1 MPTRRFQ
8 CCCQCI
14 YGIRQKL
21 SSIQSYLKCAERLE
35 LNRDHSL
42 MPRSVKILNEGEYVH
57 LTDQEIRRQKTKGMK
72 YRISRP
78 IVVTCLYKG
87 KPESVTVPVDRV
99 FDGDSLKRMLC
110 LEDDGIAW
118 AVHDWLYNTHAFDP
132 KQDGTTTAID
142 TRWPVDEL
150 MYALLAIEGY
160 KLYGKSLQLA
170 DTLAA
175 MTLDRAWHAVNDN
188 VFIRTP

>member
-1 MPTRRFQ
+1 MP
-8 CCCQCI
+8 
-14 YGIRQKL
+14 K
-21 SSIQSYLKCAERLE
+21 A
-35 LNRDHSL
+35 
-42 MPRSVKILNEGEYVH
+42 VKIVSAGEYVQ
-57 LTDQEIRRQKTKGMK
+57 LTNQEIKQQKTKGMK

-78 IVVTCLYKG
+78 IVITCLYNG

-110 LEDDGIAW
+110 LADDGIAW
-118 AVHDWLYNTHAFDP
+118 AVHDWLYNTHAFDT
-132 KQDGTTTAID
+132 KHDGTTTAID

-150 MYALLAIEGY
+150 MYALLLLEDY
-160 KLYGKSLQLA
+160 KWYGKSLQLA

-188 VFIRTP
+188 SFVRIP